1 MKPRLIHILPL
12 LAGLCLAGCTSLFRE
27 APPPPP
33 PPEPLAPSPR
43 LIVGRVIALD
53 PARGFAFVELAPD
66 APPSSL
72 AEGTELVVRDPASLR
87 ETGRLTA
94 SRYVRGRTL
103 GSTITA
109 GTPAVG
115 QEVTWMAP

>member
-33 PPEPLAPSPR
+33 PPEPLAPSTR

-53 PARGFAFVELAPD
+53 PGRRFAFVELASD

-87 ETGRLTA
+87 ETGRLAA
-94 SRYVRGRTL
+94 SQYVRGRTL

-109 GTPAVG
+109 GSPAVG